1 MIEIIRAIALLIL
14 VAASLSGTF
23 SLIFDWTLSKFAL
36 GTALAVVLQIAIK
49 WYIDKFRETK
59 IEEIIE
65 TIPMPSIK
73 MQIECAYCKAKNI
86 IDYNLEQEEFECE
99 HCKNVNAIY
108 GKFYAARKVMPL
120 DAVLTPDIPEVN

>member
-1 MIEIIRAIALLIL
+1 MIEIIRAIALLVL

-23 SLIFDWTLSKFAL
+23 SLIFDWTLTKFAA
-36 GTALAVVLQIAIK
+36 GTAIAIVLQIAIK

-73 MQIECAYCKAKNI
+73 MQIECAYCKSKNI
-86 IDYNLEQEEFECE
+86 IDYNLLQEEFECE

-108 GKFYAARKVMPL
+108 GKFYAARKVTPL
-120 DAVLTPDIPEVN
+120 DAVLTPDIPDIN